1 MFCHLYYFEKIKG
14 AVLNLQGC
22 NIPALHTSKIIW
34 DFSIKNYNK
43 YNKSLLHKLYY
54 MPLPFHCN
62 ETDII
67 DTTSYVY
74 DIFFYGTYNDRRAAI
89 LNVLKSKYNIK
100 IGFGVVEDER
110 DNYIKSSKIII
121 NLHYYDNA
129 AIETSRFNEVLKF
142 GKLIISET
150 SLHKHDYY
158 NLELYKDMVV
168 FIDNIKDDLSNIDQL

>member
-1 MFCHLYYFEKIKG
+1 
-14 AVLNLQGC
+14 
-22 NIPALHTSKIIW
+22 
-34 DFSIKNYNK
+34 
-43 YNKSLLHKLYY
+43 

-129 AIETSRFNEVLKF
+129 AIETARFNEVLKF
-142 GKLIISET
+142 GKLIIS
-150 SLHKHDYY
+150 
-158 NLELYKDMVV
+158 
-168 FIDNIKDDLSNIDQL
+168 